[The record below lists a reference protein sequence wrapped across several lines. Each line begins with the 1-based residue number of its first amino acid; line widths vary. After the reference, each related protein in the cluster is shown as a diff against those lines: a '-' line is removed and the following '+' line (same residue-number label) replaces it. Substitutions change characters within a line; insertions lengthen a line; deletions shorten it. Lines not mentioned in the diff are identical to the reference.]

1 MPGDRYLD
9 LDCKDGLFDHR
20 AISKTSIVEDFAISL
35 LAFANNFVD
44 NLANFA
50 TPVANFAAKNG
61 EYLKQ
66 PVAASNKKGLRD
78 SN

>member
-1 MPGDRYLD
+1 M
-9 LDCKDGLFDHR
+9 
-20 AISKTSIVEDFAISL
+20 EDFAISL

-50 TPVANFAAKNG
+50 MPVANFAAKNG

-66 PVAASNKKGLRD
+66 PVAAFNKKGLRD
-78 SN
+78 SNWESVFVSMKIRASLTNA

>member
-1 MPGDRYLD
+1 M
-9 LDCKDGLFDHR
+9 
-20 AISKTSIVEDFAISL
+20 EDFAISL

-50 TPVANFAAKNG
+50 TPVANFAEKNG

-66 PVAASNKKGLRD
+66 PVAASDKKGLRD
-78 SN
+78 SNLASVFVRIKIRASLTNT